1 MAIPLYLAMTA
12 AEFSACGSLP
22 AHRAWMSC
30 RFSPGGKGL
39 SNLPPSL
46 PPGTLLILDDQ
57 TPPDS
62 HDAALIRQQLSEIID
77 ANRCSG
83 LMLDFQRPENKKS
96 SQIAAEL
103 LSLPCPVCVSHIY
116 AKDLACP
123 VFLPPCPLTVPLSAH
138 LAPWDG
144 REIWLEVATDS
155 AAITVT
161 DSGSRISYQPCVGEL
176 PHRDARLH
184 CRYRIET
191 EQDAARFLLRR
202 SLADLPPLLQE
213 AEELGVT
220 QAVGLWQELYPQTQK
235 PLTNR

>member
-12 AEFSACGSLP
+12 AEFSSCGSLP
-22 AHRAWMSC
+22 THLAWMSC
-30 RFSPGGKGL
+30 RFSPGGKAL
-39 SNLPPSL
+39 SNLPSSL

-62 HDAALIRQQLSEIID
+62 HDIALIRQQLAEIIE

-83 LMLDFQRPENKKS
+83 LLLDFQRPENRKS
-96 SQIAAEL
+96 TQIAVEL
-103 LSLPCPVCVSHIY
+103 LSLPCPVCVSHTY
-116 AKDLACP
+116 AKGLTCP
-123 VFLPPCPLTVPLSAH
+123 VFLPPCPLTTPLSAH
-138 LAPWDG
+138 LSPWDG

-161 DSGSRISYQPCVGEL
+161 TSGSRVSYQPSAGDF
-176 PHRDARLH
+176 PHGDTSLH

-202 SLADLPPLLQE
+202 SLGDLPPLLQE
-213 AEELGVT
+213 AEQLGVT
-220 QAVGLWQELYPQTQK
+220 RAVGLWQELNP
-235 PLTNR
+235 